1 MSDDIYSDCELKTIQ
16 RLEYELLLDV
26 KKICEKENIEYFL
39 IGGTAL
45 GSIRLSGFIPWD
57 DDIDIGM
64 TRENYEKFLRL
75 APSNLTDKYEL
86 QTPDSGDNIPYFY
99 TKIRINNTIF
109 MEYCNRN
116 INIHHGIYIDV
127 FPFDIVPDDD
137 VEYKKMFKKFQSLIR
152 VFSLRQIPD
161 IAIKPSNCIQKF
173 KSCVRKLAH
182 IFVKLIP
189 LSFLKNRLY
198 AVATKY
204 NNSNYNSYCCL
215 NFPEYKTEFIKK
227 EDLYPLEMRRFE
239 NDYFPI
245 PKNWDVYLKT
255 HYGDYMELPKES
267 DRVGHKPYKV
277 YFGGSKKY

>member
-45 GSIRLSGFIPWD
+45 GSIRHSGFIPWD

-137 VEYKKMFKKFQSLIR
+137 VEYEKMFKKFQSLIR

-161 IAIKPSNCIQKF
+161 IAIKPSNCIQKL
-173 KSCVRKLAH
+173 KSLIRKLAH

-198 AVATKY
+198 NVATKY

-215 NFPEYKTEFIKK
+215 NFPEFKTEFIRK
-227 EDLYPLEMRRFE
+227 EDLYPLEMYKFE

-245 PKNWDVYLKT
+245 PKNWDMYLKT
-255 HYGDYMELPKES
+255 HYGDYMKLPKES
-267 DRVGHKPYKV
+267 DRVGHRPYKV
-277 YFGGSKKY
+277 FFNEKGI